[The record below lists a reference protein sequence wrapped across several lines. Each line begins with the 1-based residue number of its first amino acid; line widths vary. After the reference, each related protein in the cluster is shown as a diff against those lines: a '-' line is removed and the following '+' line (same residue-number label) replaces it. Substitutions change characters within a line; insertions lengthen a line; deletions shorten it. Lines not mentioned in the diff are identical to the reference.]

1 MKFDSIQTLRA
12 IAVMMVVFYHSHWAA
27 QGKHTDFF
35 QVPLLSDFGYLGVQL
50 FFCISGFIMAHVATK
65 DDFAPKSF
73 LRRRFWRIVPLY
85 WVTLLLIMLIS
96 FTSNIFDKQVETL
109 GVWGIA
115 KSFLMLPMQEYPL
128 LSPGWSL
135 EHEVIFYI
143 IVALVVPFAGL
154 RVLFL
159 TIFAL
164 WVIGLNY
171 YGWDYHLFSKNH
183 IYFALGIAAY
193 WLRKKNPVLLGLGS
207 ALGLIAGYLSL
218 YGFFQFSSAAKSLS
232 LAIGFSFLISTLVS
246 LEYRGTRFPQ
256 LFVRIGN
263 ISYSLY
269 LVHVFVY
276 IGFEKVAWKI
286 NANPEAW
293 RLLGLIAAIIIA
305 NLTYKYLE
313 TPLHKTGNAFNLKP
327 KSKKEGE

>member
-27 QGKHTDFF
+27 QGKHNDFF

-193 WLRKKNPVLLGLGS
+193 WLRKKKSSSAGTGLCTRVDCGLLKSLWLFSILKCCQKPLSRYRFLVLNLDPCFVGVSRHKIS
-207 ALGLIAGYLSL
+207 AIICSYWKYLIFTL
-218 YGFFQFSSAAKSLS
+218 FSSCFCL
-232 LAIGFSFLISTLVS
+232 
-246 LEYRGTRFPQ
+246 YW
-256 LFVRIGN
+256 VRKGSMEN
-263 ISYSLY
+263 
-269 LVHVFVY
+269 
-276 IGFEKVAWKI
+276 
-286 NANPEAW
+286 
-293 RLLGLIAAIIIA
+293 
-305 NLTYKYLE
+305 
-313 TPLHKTGNAFNLKP
+313 
-327 KSKKEGE
+327 